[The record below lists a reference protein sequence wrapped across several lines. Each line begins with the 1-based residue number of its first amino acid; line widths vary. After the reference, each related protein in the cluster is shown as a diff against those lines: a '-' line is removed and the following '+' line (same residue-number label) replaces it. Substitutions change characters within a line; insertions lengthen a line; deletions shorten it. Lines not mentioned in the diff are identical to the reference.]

1 MGTILRPVYFTRG
14 FLHPILR
21 ARGRQSTELI
31 VTSVVGCGAVF
42 LQFANPPNIMATF
55 NRTAIRAVAA
65 VMSTELRALY
75 NVGLARGLHCW
86 GPVLDL
92 ARDPRQG
99 RNGESGSESPFL
111 TSVFATEHT
120 LGFQNG
126 SVDADA
132 TAPFFI
138 GMSTLKHWGF
148 NTVEDSDGSYRSSFN
163 NNASN
168 FTLQDAHLAP
178 YRAAITKGGARGV
191 MCSCRRFHI
200 ACTCALHASSSS
212 TPLLKNTGMTL
223 EHATAPGRKT
233 QSMHDS
239 SELAPAACIL
249 PLQSL
254 HKDTPP
260 CQLYF

>member
-1 MGTILRPVYFTRG
+1 MGAGGGGGHLVVLTACDPIGCDMNTCVRMGVTMHVVPGRRGTNCVSSIENDSRQDISDRCISGRCSTKVCCRVYFTRG
-14 FLHPILR
+14 FSHSILR
-21 ARGRQSTELI
+21 TVEAMDRTL
-31 VTSVVGCGAVF
+31 VTFVIGCGAVF

-86 GPVLDL
+86 GPILDL

-126 SVDADA
+126 SLDAGA

-163 NNASN
+163 NDASN

-191 MCSCRRFHI
+191 MCSCR
-200 ACTCALHASSSS
+200 
-212 TPLLKNTGMTL
+212 
-223 EHATAPGRKT
+223 
-233 QSMHDS
+233 
-239 SELAPAACIL
+239 
-249 PLQSL
+249 
-254 HKDTPP
+254 
-260 CQLYF
+260 